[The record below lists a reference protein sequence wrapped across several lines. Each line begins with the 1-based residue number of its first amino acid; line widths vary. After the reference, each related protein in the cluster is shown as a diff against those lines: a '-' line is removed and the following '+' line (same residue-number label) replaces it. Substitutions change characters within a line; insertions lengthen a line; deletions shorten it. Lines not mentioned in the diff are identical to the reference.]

1 MALAKT
7 DLGPIRSIV
16 GIATSTIYTNTAN
29 TRTYIKA
36 FVIHNAGIT
45 TTAYCAL
52 YQVPNLGGSVGTASS
67 SNEFFT
73 QYINPGETVFL
84 EYPYPLTMTSTN
96 DTIQLLV
103 NSVNQRINIQI
114 LGDKDY

>member
-7 DLGPIRSIV
+7 DLGPIQSIV
-16 GIATSTIYTNTAN
+16 GIATTAIYTNAVSTK
-29 TRTYIKA
+29 TYIKA
-36 FVIHNAGIT
+36 FVLHNTGIT
-45 TTAYCAL
+45 TTAYCTL
-52 YQVPNLGGSVGTASS
+52 YQVPNSGGSVGVAST
-67 SNEFFT
+67 SNQFFT

-96 DTIQLLV
+96 DTIQL
-103 NSVNQRINIQI
+103 SVGSASQRINVQI